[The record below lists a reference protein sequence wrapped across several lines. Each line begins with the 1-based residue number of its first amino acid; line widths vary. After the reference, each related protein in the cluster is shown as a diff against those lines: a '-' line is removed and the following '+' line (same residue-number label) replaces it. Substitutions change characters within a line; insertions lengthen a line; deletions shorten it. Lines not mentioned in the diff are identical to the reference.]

1 MAGYSYEIAENG
13 EKAVE
18 LFGKKHFDV
27 ALFDIQMPVMDGI
40 EATRR
45 IREIEKAE
53 NREERLPIIA
63 VTARA
68 MLGDK
73 EKILEAQLDDYLAKP
88 YNLDELMAVVVKHTK
103 KKQEDE

>member
-1 MAGYSYEIAENG
+1 MR
-13 EKAVE
+13 
-18 LFGKKHFDV
+18 
-27 ALFDIQMPVMDGI
+27 GI
-40 EATRR
+40 YKNK
-45 IREIEKAE
+45 KAE

>member
-1 MAGYSYEIAENG
+1 M
-13 EKAVE
+13 
-18 LFGKKHFDV
+18 LFRSFDV